1 MSSMNPSGSAYISVG
16 SNLGD
21 KLANCRLGVSR
32 LIDATHSRLLAQSR
46 IYQTEPV
53 DDTDQDW
60 FINFVVALETD
71 CEPLALLSQISRIER
86 EAGRVR
92 TTRRAGPRT
101 LDMDILLVG
110 SRIINLPK
118 LTVPHPRM
126 HKRHFVLR
134 PLCDINPDMIH
145 PVLQKPIRQLLDELD
160 ATDQQVLV
168 LK

>member
-60 FINFVVALETD
+60 
-71 CEPLALLSQISRIER
+71 
-86 EAGRVR
+86 
-92 TTRRAGPRT
+92 
-101 LDMDILLVG
+101 
-110 SRIINLPK
+110 
-118 LTVPHPRM
+118 
-126 HKRHFVLR
+126 
-134 PLCDINPDMIH
+134 
-145 PVLQKPIRQLLDELD
+145 
-160 ATDQQVLV
+160 
-168 LK
+168 